1 LTGLGE
7 VPPKRLN
14 GIAEADETFLLASE
28 KGARQLDRPARR
40 RGGKA
45 ARRGISSDRVCILVA
60 RDRTGETVDFVTGNG
75 PVTKQQL
82 HRDLAPVL
90 DHDVLLVTD
99 GNATYRAF
107 AREAGFTHA
116 AVNLRAGVR
125 TRGAVHVQNVNA
137 YHGRFHQWLSR
148 FNGIATRYLRN
159 YLAWRQVLDA
169 GRIDSSAA
177 LLKAAIGLFNS

>member
-1 LTGLGE
+1 
-7 VPPKRLN
+7 
-14 GIAEADETFLLASE
+14 
-28 KGARQLDRPARR
+28 
-40 RGGKA
+40 
-45 ARRGISSDRVCILVA
+45 
-60 RDRTGETVDFVTGNG
+60 
-75 PVTKQQL
+75 
-82 HRDLAPVL
+82 
-90 DHDVLLVTD
+90 
-99 GNATYRAF
+99 
-107 AREAGFTHA
+107 
-116 AVNLRAGVR
+116 VNLRAGVR